1 MPPLTNTTAAM
12 RSLVSLR
19 RIQAVLAIAL
29 VAVLAAGCVVQTNPI
44 SGNQRAYGYTWEQ
57 EVQLGQEA
65 DQQIVQQYGVY
76 DNDALRQYVSR
87 IGQEVLAESHLRRPD
102 ADPKFKN
109 TEFTFRVLDSP
120 IVNAFALPGGYV
132 YVTRGLMSHLNN
144 EAQLAVVLGHE
155 VTHVAGRHASKRAA
169 KQQFAQIGLI
179 GGAIL
184 GQEVLG
190 GAAGEG
196 ILNLGGT
203 AAQLMLLKYGRDD
216 ERESDKY
223 GVEYAALAGYD
234 ASEGAAFFN
243 SLERIQEQSGAAIPT
258 WQSSHPD
265 PGEREQTILQMAS
278 EWKQRAPAT
287 EVGQDAYYRVLE
299 DIVLGENPRNGF
311 VEDGAFYHP
320 ELRFQFPVPPSY
332 QVQNTPAQVILV
344 EPNQQAIMSFSF
356 AQENTA
362 DAAARAFAGQEG
374 LQVVDS
380 GSERINGNPAR
391 YVLADAQTQQGTLRV
406 LTYFIEHGG
415 NVYGFLGY
423 AAQQNF
429 DQYAGTFRQSMRGF
443 DDLTDPSIL
452 NVEPSRL
459 NVVQATRT
467 APFRDFVPAQL
478 PEQFT
483 PDGLAILNQVQL
495 DEMIQQGRPLKL
507 PR

>member
-1 MPPLTNTTAAM
+1 M

-19 RIQAVLAIAL
+19 RVQAVLAIAL
-29 VAVLAAGCVVQTNPI
+29 VAVLVAGCVVQTNPI

-57 EVQLGQEA
+57 EVELGQQA
-65 DQQIVQQYGVY
+65 DQQIAQQFGVY
-76 DNDALRQYVSR
+76 DDEQLQQYVEQ

-102 ADPKFKN
+102 TDPKFKN

-120 IVNAFALPGGYV
+120 VINAFALPGGYV

-190 GAAGEG
+190 GSAGES

-216 ERESDKY
+216 ERESDKH
-223 GVEYAALAGYD
+223 GVEYAAMAGYD
-234 ASEGAAFFN
+234 ASEGAAFFR

-258 WQSSHPD
+258 WQSTHPD
-265 PGEREQTILQMAS
+265 PGEREQTILQLGA
-278 EWKQRAPAT
+278 EWKQRTQAAKIDQET
-287 EVGQDAYYRVLE
+287 YYSRVE
-299 DIVLGENPRNGF
+299 GIVLGENPRQGF
-311 VEDGAFYHP
+311 AEDGTFYHP

-332 QVQNTPAQVILV
+332 QMQNTPAQVILV
-344 EPNQQAIMSFSF
+344 EPNQQAIMAFSF
-356 AQENTA
+356 AQESSA
-362 DAAARAFAGQEG
+362 QAAARAFAQQDG
-374 LQVVDS
+374 LQVVDT
-380 GSERINGNPAR
+380 GSERINGNPAS
-391 YVLADAQTQQGTLRV
+391 YVLADAQAQQGTLRV

-415 NVYGFLGY
+415 NVYSFLGY

-429 DQYAGTFRQSMRGF
+429 SNYADTFRRSMRGF
-443 DDLTDPSIL
+443 DDLTDSRIL

-459 NVVQATRT
+459 TVVQAART
-467 APFRDFVPAQL
+467 ASFRDLLPSRL

-483 PDGLAILNQVQL
+483 PEGLAILNQVAL
-495 DEMIQQGRPLKL
+495 DETIQQGRPLKL